1 MDPALSMPELS
12 EGSWATIIS
21 LPQLHQ
27 GHCRQRGCSGLFSL
41 CQALLVSVFS
51 VQSSLCCSDMNGGL
65 WLPLISYMLEAVP
78 SCASEMVGA
87 SMSLSP
93 HPGSV
98 RLSLLLLGP
107 AVLGPL
113 PGGPSPLPGLC
124 THTHTRAHAHTTGT
138 RTHTHTHTT
147 GARAAASA
155 PIHSQSQ
162 LLQAELGRPAVE
174 PWPAGGRGFHSPR
187 PPPTLYGHPWA
198 SPPLPSR
205 GGASAHADPCTH
217 HRSPWQECWNTSRP
231 RGFPYSR
238 SGSTGRSRQT
248 RQEAW
253 DVGLRCS
260 DSGPPSPSLPVC
272 FSTPGFGVAPGHPDL
287 QLLQLVPEEAPTS

>member
-41 CQALLVSVFS
+41 CQALLVSIFS

-138 RTHTHTHTT
+138 RTHTHAHTHTHT
-147 GARAAASA
+147 
-155 PIHSQSQ
+155 HD
-162 LLQAELGRPAVE
+162 GRPGSSVC
-174 PWPAGGRGFHSPR
+174 PYSFSVPASSSRVGP
-187 PPPTLYGHPWA
+187 
-198 SPPLPSR
+198 PSR
-205 GGASAHADPCTH
+205 GALA
-217 HRSPWQECWNTSRP
+217 CWGEGVPLTQATPN
-231 RGFPYSR
+231 
-238 SGSTGRSRQT
+238 
-248 RQEAW
+248 
-253 DVGLRCS
+253 
-260 DSGPPSPSLPVC
+260 PVRA
-272 FSTPGFGVAPGHPDL
+272 PMGV
-287 QLLQLVPEEAPTS
+287 PTSPKQGRGLCPC